1 MPHLSPIGI
10 HLIETQPQNKIAER
24 AVLYYRAE
32 KNVKDL
38 ISSIETLTATPPSS
52 LPPSITAEDWQEKRK
67 VVLDVLKRGGARTLL
82 NIF

>member
-1 MPHLSPIGI
+1 MYIGI

-32 KNVKDL
+32 KNVKAL
-38 ISSIETLTATPPSS
+38 ISSIETLTATASTTTSTSASTSTP
-52 LPPSITAEDWQEKRK
+52 EEWQERK
-67 VVLDVLKRGGARTLL
+67 AMVLDVLKRGGARTLL